1 MLGKNNEKRILTG
14 KIMTI
19 VEIILFFTG
28 LFGAIY
34 HGRKRKYYVMCACI
48 VVCIVMFLLLA
59 FTALLVMGID

>member
-1 MLGKNNEKRILTG
+1 MLL
-14 KIMTI
+14 
-19 VEIILFFTG
+19 VEIILFFAG